1 MRARSEHQVSVS
13 QVIHDIKFRQYYGSN
28 GFEES
33 IQMTQYVKVALMG
46 SGYAGKSTLIKLLT
60 DRTKKLETNYRPTP
74 GMDCGTITLDDT
86 TKVSLVEMGGQTH
99 FEFMWPDLLKGSKL
113 VVVVTESTPKAVLKT
128 RQLLHKYKDQLQN
141 VDLIAVAN
149 KQDIPGAMKPDSVQ
163 DLLGVPT
170 YGMVAI
176 DPKERLNGYKMI
188 VSGLRDM
195 VQVAA

>member
-1 MRARSEHQVSVS
+1 
-13 QVIHDIKFRQYYGSN
+13 
-28 GFEES
+28 
-33 IQMTQYVKVALMG
+33 MTQYVKVALMG

-99 FEFMWPDLLKGSKL
+99 FEFMWPDLLRGSKL

-128 RQLLHKYKDQLQN
+128 RQLLHKYKDQLQH

-163 DLLGVPT
+163 DLLGIPT